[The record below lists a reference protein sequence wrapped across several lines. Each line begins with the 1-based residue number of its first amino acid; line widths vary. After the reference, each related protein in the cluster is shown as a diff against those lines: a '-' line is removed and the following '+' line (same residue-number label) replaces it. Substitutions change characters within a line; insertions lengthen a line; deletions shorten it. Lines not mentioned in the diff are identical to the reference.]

1 MTNVKQISYK
11 HHPETHIIR
20 KSYGVMLSPENK
32 LCNSVPVLTA
42 VI

>member
-1 MTNVKQISYK
+1 
-11 HHPETHIIR
+11 
-20 KSYGVMLSPENK
+20 MLSPENK

>member
-1 MTNVKQISYK
+1 
-11 HHPETHIIR
+11 
-20 KSYGVMLSPENK
+20 MLSPDNK

>member
-1 MTNVKQISYK
+1 M
-11 HHPETHIIR
+11 HIIR

>member
-1 MTNVKQISYK
+1 M
-11 HHPETHIIR
+11 R

>member
-1 MTNVKQISYK
+1 M
-11 HHPETHIIR
+11 R

-32 LCNSVPVLTA
+32 LCNSEKVLTD